1 MFRFATRWFGLRRD
15 LGEGYSPLYFL
26 ASLGNG
32 GMAVAFFIWLNFLVP
47 HPKNPIV
54 TFDVI
59 AAFLPKATLPIQ
71 LLIYGAMAAIV
82 FFAVRHLRLLFWNI
96 REYIAYRRTESFNRL
111 RNSNSEF
118 TLMGLPLAL
127 TMTVNMAFAAGAVLT
142 PGLWNVVEYLFPI
155 AMAAFFALGVWDG
168 IIYLKFFSRVLGKAE
183 FDCAHNNSLS
193 QLKAALAF
201 TMVAV
206 GFAAPAAMSVNTVTV
221 TVSVIGALF
230 FASAGMLIFLVQM
243 VLGFRSMLNHGI
255 HVEHAVSLWT
265 PLPILTVLGVMGIR
279 VSKGLAFLFETP
291 AAGQSLVA
299 LRNQSS
305 PALML
310 VLTVAI
316 LAAQLIFGF
325 LGYAVMN
332 RVGYFKRYVSGAER
346 SAGSYA
352 LVCPGTGVFVFG
364 MFFIHTGLVQTGL
377 LERFSLP
384 YFLLLALFVPAQIY
398 AIVTMFRLDS
408 KLLCPTRLEAPSTGM
423 ATAQD

>member
-1 MFRFATRWFGLRRD
+1 
-15 LGEGYSPLYFL
+15 
-26 ASLGNG
+26 
-32 GMAVAFFIWLNFLVP
+32 MAVAFFIWLNFLVP

-59 AAFLPKATLPIQ
+59 AAFLPTVAAPIQ
-71 LLIYGAMAAIV
+71 ALILGAMAAIV
-82 FFAVRHLRLLFWNI
+82 FFAVRHLRLLAWNI
-96 REYIAYRRTESFNRL
+96 REYLAFRKTSAFARL
-111 RNSNSEF
+111 RQSNAEF

-142 PGLWNVVEYLFPI
+142 PGLWNVVEYLFPV
-155 AMAAFFALGVWDG
+155 AMAAFLTLGIWQG
-168 IIYLKFFSRVLGKAE
+168 RLFLGFMGRVIARAE

-193 QLKAALAF
+193 QMKAALAF
-201 TMVAV
+201 AMVAV
-206 GFAAPAAMSVNTVTV
+206 GFAAPAAMSTNAVTTTASIV
-221 TVSVIGALF
+221 GALF
-230 FASAGMLIFLVQM
+230 FGTVAMLLFLIQF
-243 VLGFRSMLNHGI
+243 VLGFRAMLNHGI

-265 PLPILTVLGVMGIR
+265 PLPILTVIGVMGIR

-299 LRNQSS
+299 LRNTSS

-310 VLTVAI
+310 TWTTII
-316 LAAQLIFGF
+316 LAAQLILGF
-325 LGYAVMN
+325 LGYAVMK
-332 RVGYFKRYVSGAER
+332 RVDFFKTYVGGNER
-346 SAGSYA
+346 SPGAYA

-364 MFFIHTGLVQTGL
+364 MFFLHTGLVQTGL

-408 KLLCPTRLEAPSTGM
+408 KLLCPAKLEAPSAEA
-423 ATAQD
+423 ATA